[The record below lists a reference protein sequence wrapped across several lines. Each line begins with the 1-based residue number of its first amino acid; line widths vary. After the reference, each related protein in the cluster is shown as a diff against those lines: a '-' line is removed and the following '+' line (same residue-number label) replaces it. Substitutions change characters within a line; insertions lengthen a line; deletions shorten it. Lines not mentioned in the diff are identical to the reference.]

1 MNILLI
7 GRTGEGKSATGNTI
21 IGEPKF
27 VSKSSSQSVT
37 KDVQMWKGTCDHL
50 TITVVDTQGYA
61 DTGCDRKKGISDN
74 YKRLKYQLENA
85 QHKCPE
91 GFHAIVYV
99 AKINSRSTKE
109 YLETFQC
116 ISSVL
121 GHENFEQFGILLLT
135 HGNEL
140 VRTNTDIDGQC
151 DIKSVLLNW
160 LKKQPTLKTIC
171 KKIKERV
178 ILFENSVKKQGH
190 AFSDQKRNLIQMI
203 KNINSLSC
211 LYTRKN
217 FQEAAKDRRYF
228 EVQEKKTEMERMVEE
243 THQKIHNR
251 LEQMRNNDDTS
262 AENVDKLI
270 AEINKKMEVV
280 KREDQNTG
288 KLKDCKSKLDLLRIE
303 AEQFLKHLKRTKH
316 DREEQERI
324 RKQQEVEKLQ
334 QQMEHEQYQK
344 LVEMEKKNIEKLN
357 EQKHNEVLK
366 DKNWNKKCIE
376 SVIGLVFAVIKVV
389 VSVVLMVLAFL

>member
-1 MNILLI
+1 MNILLV

-21 IGEPKF
+21 IGERKF

-37 KDVQMWKGTCDHL
+37 RDVQVWKGTCGHL

-61 DTGCDRKKGISDN
+61 DTGCDQKKGITDN
-74 YKRLKYQLENA
+74 YKRLKCQLENA
-85 QHKCPE
+85 LHKCPE

-121 GHENFEQFGILLLT
+121 GHENFEQFGILLFT

-151 DIKSVLLNW
+151 DIKSVLLDW
-160 LKKQPTLKTIC
+160 LKKQSTLETIC
-171 KKIKERV
+171 NKVKERV

-190 AFSDQKRNLIQMI
+190 AFSNQKRDLIQMI
-203 KNINSLSC
+203 KNINSLSS

-228 EVQEKKTEMERMVEE
+228 EVEEKKMETERMVEE
-243 THQKIHNR
+243 TRQKIHSR

-288 KLKDCKSKLDLLRIE
+288 KLNDCKSKLDLLKIE
-303 AEQFLKHLKRTKH
+303 AQQFLKHLKRTKH
-316 DREEQERI
+316 YRDEQERI
-324 RKQQEVEKLQ
+324 RKQQEQEKLQ
-334 QQMEHEQYQK
+334 QQMEQEQYQK
-344 LVEMEKKNIEKLN
+344 LIEMEKKNIEKLN
-357 EQKHNEVLK
+357 QQKHKEVLK
-366 DKNWNKKCIE
+366 VENWNEECIE
-376 SVIGLVFAVIKVV
+376 AVIGVVSPVIDVV
-389 VSVVLMVLAFL
+389 VSIVLMVL